1 MFFGKV
7 VLLEVKTM
15 KNN

>member
-7 VLLEVKTM
+7 S
-15 KNN
+15 